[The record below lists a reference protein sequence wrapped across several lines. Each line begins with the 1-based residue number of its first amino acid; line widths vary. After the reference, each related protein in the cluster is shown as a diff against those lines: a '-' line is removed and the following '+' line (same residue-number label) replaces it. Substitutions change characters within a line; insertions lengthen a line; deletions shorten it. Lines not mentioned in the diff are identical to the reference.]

1 MDFKDLKKIIGSFWA
16 SRAIITA
23 VELDIFTKIHR
34 GINNIKD
41 LARECKASIRGMEA
55 LITYLISIELL
66 QETER
71 GLEISKDALGLSSLF
86 PQNKLGWI
94 NHQKNLYYRW
104 CKLTE
109 AVKKGKPVT
118 GKFDLKS
125 FILAMDQG
133 KEIDPEALKKLPL
146 KEEFKLLDL
155 GGGPGTYSVLFLENF
170 PKSKVTLFD
179 FPEVIKFNKK
189 VLPEKILKNN
199 RFKMLK
205 GDFLKNPI
213 GKGYDYIWLSSVI
226 HSYGKKEIEKLI
238 KKCSESLNKKGK
250 IFVLD
255 FFLNDDK
262 KGPSFSALFSLNML
276 VNTKNGKTY
285 SFKEIEEILLK
296 CGFSEFQRLPFQESN
311 SILIGTLL

>member
-1 MDFKDLKKIIGSFWA
+1 MEFKDLKKTVGSYWA

-55 LITYLISIELL
+55 LVTYLISIELL
-66 QETER
+66 QEKER
-71 GLEISKDALGLSSLF
+71 GLEISKDALILSSLY
-86 PQNKLGWI
+86 PENKLGWV

-104 CKLTE
+104 VKLTE
-109 AVKKGKPVT
+109 AVKKGKPVRD
-118 GKFDLKS
+118 KFDLKS

-155 GGGPGTYSVLFLENF
+155 GGGPGTFSIIFLENF
-170 PKSKVTLFD
+170 PKGKVYLFD
-179 FPEVIKFNKK
+179 LPEVIKFNKK
-189 VLPEKILKNN
+189 NLSDKILKDN
-199 RFKMLK
+199 RFKMIS
-205 GDFLKNPI
+205 GDFLKDPI

-226 HSYGKKEIEKLI
+226 HSYGKREIEKLI
-238 KKCSESLNKKGK
+238 KKCSESLKREGK
-250 IFVLD
+250 IFIMD

-262 KGPSFSALFSLNML
+262 KGPSFSLLFSLNML
-276 VNTKNGKTY
+276 LNTKNGRTY
-285 SFKEIEEILLK
+285 SFKEIEEILK
-296 CGFSEFQRLPFQESN
+296 ENGFGDFQRLPFQENS
-311 SILIGTLL
+311 SILIGNLL

>member
-1 MDFKDLKKIIGSFWA
+1 MEFKDLKKIIGSYWA

-55 LITYLISIELL
+55 LITYLISIELI
-66 QETER
+66 EEKER
-71 GLEISKDALGLSSLF
+71 GLEISKEALFLSSLF
-86 PQNKLGWI
+86 PQNKLGWV
-94 NHQKNLYYRW
+94 NHQKNLFYRW

-109 AVKKGKPVT
+109 AVRKGRPVKD
-118 GKFDLKS
+118 KFDLKS
-125 FILAMDQG
+125 FILAMEQG
-133 KEIDPEALKKLPL
+133 KEIDPSVLKTLPL
-146 KEEFKLLDL
+146 EEEFKLLDL

-170 PKSKVTLFD
+170 PKSQVTLFD
-179 FPEVIKFNKK
+179 LPEVINFDKK
-189 VLPEKILKNN
+189 VLPEKILKDK

-205 GDFLKNPI
+205 GDFLKDPL

-255 FFLNDDK
+255 YFLNDDK
-262 KGPSFSALFSLNML
+262 KGPPFSALFSLNML

-285 SFKEIEEILLK
+285 SFKEVEEILLK
-296 CGFSEFQRLPFQESN
+296 YGFSEFQRLPFQENN
-311 SILIGTLL
+311 SVLIGTLL